1 MYLAQYCSISCV
13 DITFA
18 YEIRSNPSSTSWFH
32 SSCAGR
38 RSGRLQQLMEVGG
51 DAGSGEWAGIGADTQ
66 GKAWVINTS
75 TGKMKTCW
83 YGKSDGNWT
92 VLCGWED

>member
-1 MYLAQYCSISCV
+1 MNYPMAIVIVAALIAGAM
-13 DITFA
+13 FF
-18 YEIRSNPSSTSWFH
+18 SNQN
-32 SSCAGR
+32 G
-38 RSGRLQQLMEVGG
+38 L
-51 DAGSGEWAGIGADTQ
+51 DAAVNGKWAGIGADPQ

>member
-1 MYLAQYCSISCV
+1 MNYPMAIVIAAAL
-13 DITFA
+13 ITGAMFF
-18 YEIRSNPSSTSWFH
+18 SNQNN
-32 SSCAGR
+32 
-38 RSGRLQQLMEVGG
+38 L
-51 DAGSGEWAGIGADTQ
+51 DAAVNGEWAGIGADSQ

>member
-1 MYLAQYCSISCV
+1 MNYPMALVIASALIAGAMFFSNQN
-13 DITFA
+13 DIDT
-18 YEIRSNPSSTSWFH
+18 
-32 SSCAGR
+32 AGI
-38 RSGRLQQLMEVGG
+38 
-51 DAGSGEWAGIGADTQ
+51 GEWAGIGADSQ

>member
-1 MYLAQYCSISCV
+1 MNYPTAIVIAAALIAGAM
-13 DITFA
+13 FF
-18 YEIRSNPSSTSWFH
+18 SNQNDLDA
-32 SSCAGR
+32 AGN
-38 RSGRLQQLMEVGG
+38 
-51 DAGSGEWAGIGADTQ
+51 GEWAGIGADSQ

-75 TGKMKTCW
+75 SGKMKTCW

>member
-1 MYLAQYCSISCV
+1 MNYPMAIVIAAALIAGAM
-13 DITFA
+13 FF
-18 YEIRSNPSSTSWFH
+18 SNQNDLDA
-32 SSCAGR
+32 AGN
-38 RSGRLQQLMEVGG
+38 
-51 DAGSGEWAGIGADTQ
+51 AEWAGIGADPQ

>member
-1 MYLAQYCSISCV
+1 
-13 DITFA
+13 
-18 YEIRSNPSSTSWFH
+18 
-32 SSCAGR
+32 
-38 RSGRLQQLMEVGG
+38 MEAGG
-51 DAGSGEWAGIGADTQ
+51 DAGSGEWAVIGADPQ
-66 GKAWVINTS
+66 GKAWIINTS

>member
-1 MYLAQYCSISCV
+1 
-13 DITFA
+13 
-18 YEIRSNPSSTSWFH
+18 
-32 SSCAGR
+32 
-38 RSGRLQQLMEVGG
+38 MEAGG
-51 DAGSGEWAGIGADTQ
+51 DAGSGEWAGIGADPQ

>member
-1 MYLAQYCSISCV
+1 MNYPMAIVIAAALIAGAI
-13 DITFA
+13 FF
-18 YEIRSNPSSTSWFH
+18 SNHNGLDAADELIEELT
-32 SSCAGR
+32 
-38 RSGRLQQLMEVGG
+38 RLQQLMETGD
-51 DAGSGEWAGIGADTQ
+51 DAGNGEWAGIGADSQ

>member
-1 MYLAQYCSISCV
+1 MNYPMAIVIAAALIAGAM
-13 DITFA
+13 FF
-18 YEIRSNPSSTSWFH
+18 SNQNN
-32 SSCAGR
+32 
-38 RSGRLQQLMEVGG
+38 L
-51 DAGSGEWAGIGADTQ
+51 DAAVNGEWAGIGADSQ

>member
-1 MYLAQYCSISCV
+1 MNYPMAIVIAAALI
-13 DITFA
+13 
-18 YEIRSNPSSTSWFH
+18 
-32 SSCAGR
+32 AGAIFFYNQNE
-38 RSGRLQQLMEVGG
+38 L
-51 DAGSGEWAGIGADTQ
+51 DAAVNGTWAGIGADPQ

>member
-1 MYLAQYCSISCV
+1 MNYPMAIVIAAALIAGAI
-13 DITFA
+13 FF
-18 YEIRSNPSSTSWFH
+18 SNQNNLDA
-32 SSCAGR
+32 AGN
-38 RSGRLQQLMEVGG
+38 G
-51 DAGSGEWAGIGADTQ
+51 DWTGIGADPQ